1 MVVNR
6 KPSGRT
12 MSMAAGLALGGCIS
26 LVITL
31 ILSAV
36 GAKLMDSQV
45 IPEHGAGYLSLGILL
60 LASILGAAVAYRK
73 IRRQRLVVCMA
84 SGGIY
89 YGILISMTALFFG
102 GQYQGMGVT
111 ALVVLA
117 GAGTTALVGMGQGR
131 GHRGYPVRKAR
142 G

>member
-1 MVVNR
+1 MVVNG

-26 LVITL
+26 LAITL

-45 IPEHGAGYLSLGILL
+45 IPEDGAGYLALGILL
-60 LASILGAAVAYRK
+60 LASVMGAAVAYRK

-89 YGILISMTALFFG
+89 YGILISITALFFG
-102 GQYQGMGVT
+102 GQYRGMGVT

-131 GHRGYPVRKAR
+131 GHRGYPARKVR